1 VPEVDLVPGRPNIEL
16 RPATSGGHVVVLA
29 FPYRAEIVDA
39 VRRIPE
45 RRFDWDTKEWSAPAS
60 DWAGAH
66 VADLIA
72 RFPEL
77 DPSAEVT
84 AWLQGVATR
93 WTGNVT
99 AVEHD
104 GGPAFRL
111 TTRLGTLPGPI
122 SALATETAMNVHLAP
137 CTADVADA
145 LLEEHGARLDGRAMR
160 CATYARVDLDP
171 PPATLTLVPS
181 VDGPKLRLDV
191 LWRAAIGTAF
201 LELPGADVTTGTLPA
216 DPYVMADLDAFCD
229 EHAVATGAAA
239 IPVLEEARAEHAAAQ
254 EAIARSRAEDAEP
267 LDPAPELGGTLRPFQ
282 VAGVRYLLEHRRAF
296 LADEQGLGK
305 TVQALATL
313 EVDDAFPA
321 VVVCPASLKL
331 TWEREAGIW
340 LPHRTRQLLEGRS
353 GAITRC
359 DITIVNYD
367 IVDAHAMSLGRL
379 GPKALVLDECHYV
392 KNPRAK
398 RTRAVRRLADALP
411 KDGLRLGLS
420 GTPVLNHPDELIS
433 QLRVLG
439 RLNEFGSGAR
449 FHRLFEGSEREARLH
464 WHLRRRCFVRRLKK
478 DVLPQLPEK
487 ERVIVPVELSNRDEY
502 RRAEEDVIAWLREQ
516 PLDLRELEAKIAAT
530 LRAERLAQLGT
541 LRRLAAHG
549 KLPAAQSWINDFLA
563 SEEPIVVFAHHVEV
577 LEALVAKHPEALHL
591 LGRDSAKAREA
602 TVAAF
607 QDPDGPRLLI
617 ASIGV
622 AAQGLTL
629 TRASHVAFLE
639 LEWTPAMLDQAED
652 RLHRIGQRD
661 AVTAWYLL
669 AAHTIDEDTSR
680 VLERK
685 RGLVGAVTDGLADD
699 SENTVDAIVRE
710 LRERPALR
718 RLRAVQDD
726 RAQPSA
732 TT

>member
-1 VPEVDLVPGRPNIEL
+1 MPGVDLVPGRPNIEL
-16 RPATSGGHVVVLA
+16 RPTASGGLHVVLA

-39 VRRIPE
+39 VRRIPD
-45 RRFDWDTKEWSAPAS
+45 RTFDWDTKEWTAPAG

-77 DPSAEVT
+77 EPSPDVT
-84 AWLQGVATR
+84 DWLRGVATR
-93 WTGNVT
+93 WTGTVT
-99 AVEHD
+99 AVEHE
-104 GGPAFRL
+104 GLAAFQL

-122 SALATETAMNVHLAP
+122 AALATEVARDRHVAP
-137 CTADVADA
+137 CTAEVADA
-145 LLEEHGARLDGRAMR
+145 LLEERGARLDGRATR
-160 CATYARVDLDP
+160 CATYARVDLEP
-171 PPATLTLVPS
+171 PPAQLTLVPS
-181 VDGPKLRLDV
+181 VDGPKLRLDL
-191 LWRAAIGTAF
+191 LWRGDLGPLF

-216 DPYVMADLDAFCD
+216 DPYVAADLDAFCAQ
-229 EHAVATGAAA
+229 HGVNAGAAA
-239 IPVLEEARAEHAAAQ
+239 IPILEEMRAEHAAAV
-254 EAIARSRAEDAEP
+254 ESIERSRAEDAEP
-267 LDPAPELGGTLRPFQ
+267 LGEEVRLGGTLRPFQ
-282 VAGVRYLLEHRRAF
+282 IAGVRYLLEQRQAF

-313 EVDDAFPA
+313 EADEAYPA

-331 TWEREAGIW
+331 VWEREAGVW
-340 LPHRTRQLLEGRS
+340 VGHRSVQILEGRS
-353 GAITRC
+353 GAITQA

-367 IVDAHAMSLGRL
+367 IVDAHAQSLGRL
-379 GPKALVLDECHYV
+379 GPKALVLDESHYV

-398 RTRAVRRLADALP
+398 RTKAVRRLADSLP
-411 KDGLRLGLS
+411 RKGLRLALS

-439 RLNEFGSGAR
+439 RLNDFGSGAR

-487 ERVIVPVELSNRDEY
+487 ERVLVPVELTNRAEY
-502 RRAEEDVIAWLREQ
+502 KTAEEDVIAWLREQ

-541 LRRLAAHG
+541 LRMLAAHG
-549 KLPAAQSWINDFLA
+549 KLAAAISWIHDFRQ
-563 SEEPIVVFAHHVEV
+563 SGEPLVVFAHHVEV
-577 LEALVAKHPEALHL
+577 LETLVRRNPDALHL
-591 LGRDSAKAREA
+591 LGRDSTKARQK
-602 TVAAF
+602 TVDAF
-607 QDPDGPRLLI
+607 QDPDGPGLLI

-622 AAQGLTL
+622 AAQGITL

-639 LEWTPAMLDQAED
+639 LEWTPAMMDQAED
-652 RLHRIGQRD
+652 RVHRIGQRD

-685 RGLVGAVTDGLADD
+685 RGLVGAVTDGLADE
-699 SENTVDAIVRE
+699 SEATVDAVVRA
-710 LRERPALR
+710 LRDRPAFS
-718 RLRAVQDD
+718 RLRAV
-726 RAQPSA
+726 
-732 TT
+732 

>member
-1 VPEVDLVPGRPNIEL
+1 MPEVDLVPGRPNIEL
-16 RPATSGGHVVVLA
+16 RPSSSGGQNVTLA

-39 VRRIPE
+39 VRRIPD
-45 RRFDWDTKEWSAPAS
+45 RRFDWDTKEWSAPAT

-77 DPSAEVT
+77 EPSADVT

-93 WTGNVT
+93 WTGTVT
-99 AVEHD
+99 ALEHE

-111 TTRLGTLPGPI
+111 TTRLGTLPGAI
-122 SALATETAMNVHLAP
+122 ARHATEVGRLTHIAP
-137 CTADVADA
+137 CTAEVADA
-145 LLEEHGARLDGRAMR
+145 LMEERGARLDGRATR

-191 LWRAAIGTAF
+191 LWRPDLAATF
-201 LELPGADVTTGTLPA
+201 LELPGADVATGTLPA
-216 DPYVMADLDAFCD
+216 DPYVAADLDAFCA
-229 EHAVATGAAA
+229 EYGVAAGAPSV
-239 IPVLEEARAEHAAAQ
+239 PVLEEMRAEHAAAQ
-254 EAIARSRAEDAEP
+254 SAIERSRAEDADP

-321 VVVCPASLKL
+321 VVVCPASMKL

-340 LPHRTRQLLEGRS
+340 LPHRSTQVLEGRS
-353 GAITRC
+353 GAIARR

-367 IVDAHAMSLGRL
+367 IVDAHSGSLGRL
-379 GPKALVLDECHYV
+379 GLKALVLDECHYV

-398 RTRAVRRLADALP
+398 RTRAVRRLAEALP

-449 FHRLFEGSEREARLH
+449 FHRLFEGNQREARLH
-464 WHLRRRCFVRRLKK
+464 WHLRRRCFVRRLKR

-487 ERVIVPVELSNRDEY
+487 ERVLVPVELTNRDEY

-549 KLPAAQSWINDFLA
+549 KLAAALSWIADFRQ
-563 SEEPIVVFAHHVEV
+563 SEEALVVFAHHVDI
-577 LEALVAKHPEALHL
+577 LEALVARHPEALHL
-591 LGRDSAKAREA
+591 LGRDSARARED

-607 QDPDGPRLLI
+607 QDPEGPGLLI
-617 ASIGV
+617 ASTGV
-622 AAQGLTL
+622 AAQGITL

-639 LEWTPAMLDQAED
+639 LEWTPAMMDQAED

-685 RGLVGAVTDGLADD
+685 RGLVGAVTDGLADE
-699 SENTVDAIVRE
+699 SEATVDAVVRA
-710 LRERPALR
+710 LRERPAFK
-718 RLRAVQDD
+718 RLRAVGG
-726 RAQPSA
+726 
-732 TT
+732 

>member
-1 VPEVDLVPGRPNIEL
+1 MELVPGRANIEL
-16 RPATSGGHVVVLA
+16 RPASGGGQLVVLS

-39 VRRIPE
+39 VRRIPD
-45 RRFDWDTKEWSAPAS
+45 RRFDWDTREWSAPAG

-77 DPSAEVT
+77 EPSPEVT
-84 AWLQGVATR
+84 TWLQGVAAR
-93 WTGNVT
+93 WTGTVT
-99 AVEHD
+99 AVEHE
-104 GGPAFRL
+104 GAGWFRL
-111 TTRLGTLPGPI
+111 TTRLGTLPGAI
-122 SALATETAMNVHLAP
+122 AKLATETGLNTHLAP
-137 CTADVADA
+137 CTAEVAEA
-145 LLEEHGARLDGRAMR
+145 LLEERGARLDGRATR
-160 CATYARVDLDP
+160 CATYARVDLVP
-171 PPATLTLVPS
+171 PPASLTLVPS
-181 VDGPKLRLDV
+181 VDGPKFRLDV
-191 LWRAAIGTAF
+191 LWRPELAGPF

-216 DPYVMADLDAFCD
+216 DPYVAADLDAFLD
-229 EHAVATGAAA
+229 EHGVAIGAPARP
-239 IPVLEEARAEHAAAQ
+239 ILEELRAEHAAAAD
-254 EAIARSRAEDAEP
+254 AIARSAAQDAAP
-267 LDPAPELGGTLRPFQ
+267 LDPAPRLGGTLRPFQ

-305 TVQALATL
+305 TVQALAAL
-313 EVDDAFPA
+313 EADDAFPA

-340 LPHRTRQLLEGRS
+340 LPHRDVQVLEGRS
-353 GAITRC
+353 GGVLRA

-367 IVDAHAMSLGRL
+367 IADAHAGALARL

-411 KDGLRLGLS
+411 AGGLRLGLS

-439 RLNEFGSGAR
+439 RLTEFGSGAR
-449 FHRLFEGSEREARLH
+449 FHRLFEGSQREARLH

-487 ERVIVPVELSNRDEY
+487 ERVLVPVELSNREEY
-502 RRAEEDVIAWLREQ
+502 RRAEEDVIAWLKEQ
-516 PLDLRELEAKIAAT
+516 PLDLRELEAKVAAA
-530 LRAERLAQLGT
+530 LRAERLAQLGA
-541 LRRLAAHG
+541 LRQLAARG
-549 KLPAAQSWINDFLA
+549 KLPAALSWIADFRH
-563 SEEPIVVFAHHVEV
+563 SGEPLVVFAHHREV
-577 LEALVAKHPEALHL
+577 LEALVERHPDALHL
-591 LGRDSAKAREA
+591 LGRDSVQAREA

-607 QDPDGPRLLI
+607 QDPDGPDLLI

-652 RLHRIGQRD
+652 RVHRIGQRD

-685 RGLVGAVTDGLADD
+685 RGVVGAVTDGLADE
-699 SENTVDAIVRE
+699 SEATVDAVVRA
-710 LRERPALR
+710 LRERAPFR
-718 RLRAVQDD
+718 RLRAVD
-726 RAQPSA
+726 AAAS
-732 TT
+732 

>member
-1 VPEVDLVPGRPNIEL
+1 M
-16 RPATSGGHVVVLA
+16 VLA

-39 VRRIPE
+39 VRRIPD
-45 RRFDWDTKEWSAPAS
+45 RRFDWDSKEWSAPAS

-77 DPSAEVT
+77 EPSADVT

-93 WTGNVT
+93 WTGTVT
-99 AVEHD
+99 AVEHE

-111 TTRLGTLPGPI
+111 TTRLGTLPGAI
-122 SALATETAMNVHLAP
+122 ARHATEVGLHRHLAP
-137 CTADVADA
+137 CNAEVAEA
-145 LLEEHGARLDGRAMR
+145 LLEERGARLDGRATR
-160 CATYARVDLDP
+160 CATYARVDLTP

-191 LWRAAIGTAF
+191 LWRAELAPAF
-201 LELPGADVTTGTLPA
+201 LELPGADIATGTLPA
-216 DPYVMADLDAFCD
+216 DPYVAADLDAFCA
-229 EHAVATGAAA
+229 EHDVTASAPAV
-239 IPVLEEARAEHAAAQ
+239 PVLEDMRAVHASAQ
-254 EAIARSRAEDAEP
+254 SAVERSRAQDAEP
-267 LDPAPELGGTLRPFQ
+267 LEPAPDLGGVLRPFQ
-282 VAGVRYLLEHRRAF
+282 VAGVRYLLERRRAF

-313 EVDDAFPA
+313 EVDGAFPA
-321 VVVCPASLKL
+321 VVVCPASMKL
-331 TWEREAGIW
+331 TWEREAAIW
-340 LPHRTRQLLEGRS
+340 LPHRSSQVLEGRS
-353 GAITRC
+353 GAIGRH
-359 DITIVNYD
+359 DLTIVNYD
-367 IVDAHAMSLGRL
+367 IVDAHATALGRL
-379 GPKALVLDECHYV
+379 GPRALVLDECHYV

-398 RTRAVRRLADALP
+398 RTRAVRRLAESLP

-464 WHLRRRCFVRRLKK
+464 WHLRRSCFVRRLKR

-487 ERVIVPVELSNRDEY
+487 ERVLVPVELTNREEY

-549 KLPAAQSWINDFLA
+549 KLAAALSWISDFRQ
-563 SEEPIVVFAHHVEV
+563 SEEALVVFAHHVDI
-577 LEALVAKHPEALHL
+577 LEALVARHPEALHL
-591 LGRDSAKAREA
+591 LGRDSARAREDA
-602 TVAAF
+602 VAAF
-607 QDPDGPRLLI
+607 QDPEGPGLLI
-617 ASIGV
+617 ASTGV
-622 AAQGLTL
+622 AAQGITL

-639 LEWTPAMLDQAED
+639 LEWTPAMMDQAED

-685 RGLVGAVTDGLADD
+685 RGLVGAVTDGLADE
-699 SENTVDAIVRE
+699 SEATVDAVVRA
-710 LRERPALR
+710 LRERPAFK
-718 RLRAVQDD
+718 RLRAVGG
-726 RAQPSA
+726 
-732 TT
+732 